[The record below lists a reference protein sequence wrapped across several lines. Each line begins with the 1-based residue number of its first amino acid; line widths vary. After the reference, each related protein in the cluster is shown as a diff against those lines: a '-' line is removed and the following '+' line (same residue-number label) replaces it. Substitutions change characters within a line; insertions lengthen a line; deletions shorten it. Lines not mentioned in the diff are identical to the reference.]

1 MKKIIAVLFML
12 ICSQAAAQNY
22 LRDDGIFHSVV
33 EGVTDGQV
41 LVRTNGLLAGSNSI
55 PITIDTTIIAGG
67 LDSKTLFNK
76 AGKVGEY
83 QPMVPITGAVCD
95 GTTDDTVAIQTA
107 WTLAAAR
114 GANVW
119 LGGVG
124 TGVCKFSQ
132 LTMPTPTG
140 MGKSAFLKGAGSS
153 ITKLISTASGT
164 NCAITIT
171 ATYGVNDYLNG
182 AFQGFTLERSAQD
195 QTGRGIC
202 LNGIGQT
209 TFRDVTAQYFDI
221 GMYAI
226 DNILLLITESRFFQN
241 NIGISAATSAHSDPN
256 GWTIQ
261 NGHFVNNKKN
271 AISFSG
277 ASQLNILNSE
287 FESNGSNSGASPA
300 TIDLIGPNPT
310 GTLVG
315 ANIVGSYFE
324 ANEGVE
330 IRIKQNG
337 VSIPAVYNI
346 SNNLFARNLVT
357 LTGGVL
363 IVNDAAGGF
372 TTVNVGG
379 NSFTDGTGISAGFSW
394 LAAQTPAT
402 TNYLFNCAVSNRVD
416 VSVEMPTACQNS
428 AAASVLV
435 SDASNQYVGQM
446 PLGAQFAYGG
456 GQFRLGAFTGDFSIP
471 SNSLTGT
478 LNTVNSNVG
487 TFGDGTHVGTFTV
500 NAKGLITAASSTLI
514 TGAAPTGAAGGD
526 LTGTYPNPI
535 LAAIISAGG
544 PTGSATVAPI
554 ITYDA
559 KGRLTAVSSAT
570 ITPAASSITGGAAL
584 TKTDDTNVTLTLG
597 GSPTSALLAATSI
610 TAGWTGTLANSRLA
624 TMVTNTVKGNATSGT
639 ASPTDL
645 AVGSCS
651 TAASALI
658 WTTNTGFGCNT
669 SITAA
674 AVPASGLTGTTLA
687 AGVIASSLT
696 SVGTLTG
703 GATGAGFTVALTT
716 STVTGT
722 LPCAN
727 HPALTGDITTSA
739 GNCATTLATVAS
751 AGTTGSSTAI
761 PVITINAKGLTTG
774 ITTAAVVA
782 PAGTLTG
789 ATLASG
795 VTASSLTSLGTIT
808 SLTATTIN
816 AFTLGGTISG
826 GGNQLNNIIIG
837 TTTPL
842 AITGTTI
849 TANTTVSSSTYDGGS
864 GAASVMQLRS
874 TSGAGTTD
882 AITFATASQVE
893 RARFT
898 TTGLFNIGASATA
911 ALVVSTSL
919 ARVQSADAAVG
930 GMEWVSYGASV
941 QNVLAGATAGGTAA
955 SPTATPAARNMF
967 NLRGYGNTGS
977 AWALGGLI
985 VIRSD
990 DSGAWSG
997 SNQGTEINFYTTPS
1011 ASTTLAQAARF
1022 SADGGLTVGEAASYG
1037 FGKIAS
1043 KNGFVANG
1051 LAGITT
1057 VCTIAVGNVLTFTLG
1072 ILTAKGGVAGCT

>member
-1 MKKIIAVLFML
+1 MKKILAALLTL

-33 EGVTDGQV
+33 EGTTSGQV
-41 LVRTNGLLAGSNSI
+41 LVNSGGLLAGSNGI
-55 PITIDTTIIAGG
+55 PITIGTTVIASGSN
-67 LDSKTLFNK
+67 SKTLFNN
-76 AGKVGEY
+76 AGFVGEY

-182 AFQGFTLERSAQD
+182 AFQGFTLERSALD
-195 QTGRGIC
+195 QTGRGLC
-202 LNGIGQT
+202 FNGIGQT
-209 TFRDVTAQYFDI
+209 TLRDVTAQYFDI

-226 DNILLLITESRFFQN
+226 DNILLLVTESRFFQN

-315 ANIVGSYFE
+315 ANIVGNYFE

-337 VSIPAVYNI
+337 VSIPAVYNVN
-346 SNNLFARNLVT
+346 NNLFARNLTT

-379 NSFTDGTGISAGFSW
+379 NSFTDGTGVSAGFSW

-402 TNYLFNCAVSNRVD
+402 TNYLFNCTVSNRVD
-416 VSVEMPTACQNS
+416 VSAEMPTACQNS

-435 SDASNQYVGQM
+435 SDASNQYIGQM

-526 LTGTYPNPI
+526 LTGTYPNPT

-570 ITPAASSITGGAAL
+570 ITPAVGSVTGLGTGVATALGVNVGSAGAFVTFNGAGGTPSSITL
-584 TKTDDTNVTLTLG
+584 TNGTGL
-597 GSPTSALLAATSI
+597 PTTGL
-610 TAGWTGTLANSRLA
+610 TGTLQAA
-624 TMVTNTVKGNATSGT
+624 QEPAHTGDVTNSAGSLALAIGATKVTSAMLNADVFSTAHSWAGQQTFIAPILGTPASGVATNLTGTASGLTAGNVTTNANLTGAITSVGNATSLGSFTSANLLTALTDETGSGVAVFGT
-639 ASPTDL
+639 SPIL
-645 AVGSCS
+645 S
-651 TAASALI
+651 TVDARGV
-658 WTTNTGFGCNT
+658 WTTGT
-669 SITAA
+669 SW
-674 AVPASGLTGTTLA
+674 
-687 AGVIASSLT
+687 
-696 SVGTLTG
+696 
-703 GATGAGFTVALTT
+703 
-716 STVTGT
+716 T
-722 LPCAN
+722 LPA
-727 HPALTGDITTSA
+727 H
-739 GNCATTLATVAS
+739 
-751 AGTTGSSTAI
+751 
-761 PVITINAKGLTTG
+761 
-774 ITTAAVVA
+774 
-782 PAGTLTG
+782 
-789 ATLASG
+789 
-795 VTASSLTSLGTIT
+795 
-808 SLTATTIN
+808 
-816 AFTLGGTISG
+816 TLGGTING
-826 GGNQLNNIIIG
+826 AGNQLNNIIIG

-919 ARVQSADAAVG
+919 ARIQSADAAVG

-990 DSGAWSG
+990 DSGVWSG
-997 SNQGTEINFYTTPS
+997 SNQGTEIDFYTTPS
-1011 ASTTLAQAARF
+1011 ASTTIAQAARF

-1037 FGKIAS
+1037 FGKVAS